1 MFAVRR
7 PLWQTCYNFTML
19 KYLEAI
25 EELPRELKGPLVRV
39 LELFREDI
47 AETVKKSDIERF
59 EKTTEEN
66 FNRVWKSIEELA
78 EAQKRTEQR
87 LEQFEKATEENFNR
101 VWKSIEELAEAQ
113 KRTEKEIKMLTG
125 ELKDTRKMVGGL
137 SDTVGYTLENEAYKA
152 LPKLLARDFD
162 IEVEG
167 RLVRKYIEYPDGMH
181 DEVNIFG
188 KAKKNGNDLWVVGES
203 KVRMSKREIN
213 DFLKMVERLNSIIKR
228 DKLLLGVTH
237 TVMPDIK
244 KYAQSKGIKVYW
256 SYEF

>member
-1 MFAVRR
+1 
-7 PLWQTCYNFTML
+7 ML

-39 LELFREDI
+39 LELFREEI

-101 VWKSIEELAEAQ
+101 VWKSIEELAESQ

-167 RLVRKYIEYPDGMH
+167 RLIRKYIEYPDGMH

-213 DFLKMVERLNSIIKR
+213 DFLKMVERLNSIIKG

>member
-1 MFAVRR
+1 
-7 PLWQTCYNFTML
+7 ML

-25 EELPRELKGPLVRV
+25 EELPNELKGPLVRI

-47 AETVKKSDIERF
+47 AETVKRSDFERF

-87 LEQFEKATEENFNR
+87 
-101 VWKSIEELAEAQ
+101 IEELAEAQ
-113 KRTEKEIKMLTG
+113 KRTEQRVAELADVQKRTENEIRTLAS
-125 ELKDTRKMVGGL
+125 ELKDTKKMVGGL
-137 SDTVGYTLENEAYKA
+137 SHTYGYTLENSAYKA
-152 LPKLLARDFD
+152 LPGLLERDFG
-162 IEVEG
+162 IKVEG
-167 RLVRKYIEYPDGMH
+167 MLIRKYIEYLDGRH

-188 KAKKNGNDLWVVGES
+188 KARKNGKEVWVVGEA
-203 KVRMSKREIN
+203 KVRISKKEIN
-213 DFLKMVERLNSIIKR
+213 DFLKMVERLDTIIR
-228 DKLLLGVTH
+228 GEKLLIGVIH
-237 TVMPDIK
+237 TIMPDVE